1 MKFFN
6 IMPIADWL
14 AMLLFFASWIGYAWY
29 AERGHSGGDT
39 LLARTNQYRRYW
51 LLQASYRDPRMLD
64 GIITQALS
72 TTPAFFSSAS
82 IIVLGGL
89 FALLGVTDR
98 ASELVNEMPF
108 SQPSTVMLFDA
119 KVLLLV
125 GIFIYAFFRFSWSMR
140 LHTFVALAIG
150 SMPSAESF
158 EGGQFDRQAHVLR
171 ASRLVGLA
179 AEAFNSGLRAYYMS
193 FAVIGWF
200 FSPQAF
206 IVATLLVVAVIYRR
220 EFQSDVLKVLTD

>member
-1 MKFFN
+1 MN
-6 IMPIADWL
+6 IWNLMPPLDWAAL
-14 AMLLFFASWIGYAWY
+14 ALFFLSWLGYAWY
-29 AERGHSGGDT
+29 AERGHAGGST

-51 LLQASYRDPRMLD
+51 LLQTSFRDPRMLD

-72 TTPAFFSSAS
+72 ATPAFFSSTS
-82 IIVLGGL
+82 IIVVGGL
-89 FALLGVTDR
+89 FALLGVTDK
-98 ASELVNEMPF
+98 ANELVSEMPF
-108 SQPSTVMLFDA
+108 SQPTPVMLFDA

-150 SMPSAESF
+150 AMPPAQDF
-158 EGGQFDRQAHVLR
+158 EQGKFERSVHVQR

-179 AEAFNSGLRAYYMS
+179 AESFNSGLRAYYMS

-200 FSPQAF
+200 FSPAAF
-206 IVATLLVVAVIYRR
+206 MVATLLVVTVIYRR
-220 EFQSDVLKVLTD
+220 EFQSDVLDVLAD

>member
-72 TTPAFFSSAS
+72 TIPAFFSSAS

>member
-108 SQPSTVMLFDA
+108 SQPSTVILFDA

-125 GIFIYAFFRFSWSMR
+125 GIFIYAFF
-140 LHTFVALAIG
+140 
-150 SMPSAESF
+150 
-158 EGGQFDRQAHVLR
+158 
-171 ASRLVGLA
+171 
-179 AEAFNSGLRAYYMS
+179 
-193 FAVIGWF
+193 
-200 FSPQAF
+200 
-206 IVATLLVVAVIYRR
+206 
-220 EFQSDVLKVLTD
+220 

>member
-1 MKFFN
+1 MKFLN